1 MPQNLLGCLHSPRE
15 KPPSPTASLCGER
28 RGVLKARDPASWEVH
43 TLTESP
49 AGKHCNPREMV
60 LAPLVKSLSAVF
72 RKQHFII
79 HSHTLTFSSS
89 RQTGGL
95 EWDSPGPHTLISE
108 SNLNLSLRCVTHH
121 LCDAGDINSRNP
133 FLICIDGGHNTN
145 FTSCLR
151 FSVQSLARRRDL
163 IKRKSPNAVQHNT
176 FTDLWRQDTAEK
188 TVGICIVFS
197 FSPRPKNEM
206 RKMKTK

>member
-1 MPQNLLGCLHSPRE
+1 MENCCLCISCRAKFWSE
-15 KPPSPTASLCGER
+15 
-28 RGVLKARDPASWEVH
+28 
-43 TLTESP
+43 
-49 AGKHCNPREMV
+49 V
-60 LAPLVKSLSAVF
+60 LAIGKRSWIRSTVF
-72 RKQHFII
+72 WKQRFII

-108 SNLNLSLRCVTHH
+108 SNLNLSLRCVTRH

-133 FLICIDGGHNTN
+133 LLICIAGGHNTN
-145 FTSCLR
+145 FISCLR

-163 IKRKSPNAVQHNT
+163 VKRKSPNAGQQNT
-176 FTDLWRQDTAEK
+176 FTDLWWQDTAEK

-197 FSPRPKNEM
+197 LSPPPQKWDEKNGN
-206 RKMKTK
+206 KVKPFTVNN